1 MKFLKKLY
9 GCVTKVFSRRFI
21 IILLIIAEILF
32 LIDSVILMGEV
43 YYIVD
48 IVMGIIAF
56 ILSLY
61 IVNRDEDP
69 AYKIA
74 WLFPLLLFPVL
85 TAFLYLFFKLQIS
98 LQLIKKG
105 HIKVV
110 EETKDCLQP
119 DENTIEY
126 LESENPKIAGYCR
139 YMQKYAGYPAAAN
152 SKADYYP
159 SGEKVFPD
167 IKQALE
173 SAENFIFMEFFIITE
188 GKMWSETLDILKR
201 KAQAGVDV
209 RLIYDGFGSQM
220 ALPSGY
226 HKKLEAVGVKTRIFS
241 KFTPF
246 LSTSQNNRD
255 HRKIVVVDGK
265 TAFTGGFNMADEYI
279 NEKERFGYWKDG
291 GVRITGDAV
300 YNCTVMFLRMWSF
313 LTHEKADCESFKAQS
328 ERLDCPE
335 GSFIIPFSDSPI
347 DDEPVGK
354 LTYLNIINNAR
365 KYVYISTPYLV
376 LDSDMVTAME
386 YATKSGVDVKLLL
399 PGIPDKKYM
408 KMIAQSQYKKLL
420 RKGVEIYEFDKG
432 FVHEKLFVSDD
443 DVAVSGS
450 INLDYR
456 SLYLHFECGAFLYRQ
471 DCIADMKNDY
481 LEMVT
486 KHATRVTQQWIK
498 EIPLW
503 QKIAGAMLNV
513 ISSLL

>member
-105 HIKVV
+105 HLKVV

-119 DENTIEY
+119 DEKTIEY
-126 LESENPKIAGYCR
+126 LDEENPKMAGYCR

-226 HKKLEAVGVKTRIFS
+226 HKKLEAVGIKTRIFS

-313 LTHEKADCESFKAQS
+313 LTHETPDCESFRVQS
-328 ERLDCPE
+328 GDLDCPE

-354 LTYLNIINNAR
+354 LTYLNIINNAQ

-471 DCIADMKNDY
+471 ECISDMKNDY
-481 LEMVT
+481 IEMVT

>member
-1 MKFLKKLY
+1 MKFIKKLY
-9 GCVTKVFSRRFI
+9 NIFATIFSRRII
-21 IILLIIAEILF
+21 IILLILGEVVF
-32 LIDSVILMGEV
+32 LIGSVLVMGEV

-48 IVMGIIAF
+48 AVLGIIAF

-74 WLFPLLLFPVL
+74 WLIPLLLFPVL
-85 TAFLYLFFKLQIS
+85 TAFLFLFFKMQVS

-105 HIKVV
+105 HVKVLD
-110 EETKDCLQP
+110 ETKDCLQP
-119 DENTIEY
+119 DERTMEY
-126 LESENPKIAGYCR
+126 LEAESPKLAGYCR
-139 YMQKYAGYPAAAN
+139 YMQKYAGYSVAAN
-152 SKADYYP
+152 SLADYYP

-167 IKQALE
+167 IKEALE
-173 SAENFIFMEFFIITE
+173 SAEKFIFMEFFIINE
-188 GKMWSETLDILKR
+188 GKMWNEVLDILKR
-201 KAQAGVDV
+201 KAAAGVDV

-241 KFTPF
+241 PFTPF

-255 HRKIVVVDGK
+255 HRKIIVVDGK

-291 GVRITGDAV
+291 GIRISGDAV
-300 YNCTVMFLRMWSF
+300 YNCTVMFLRMWAF
-313 LTHEKADCESFKAQS
+313 LTKEKVDCESFKAPS
-328 ERLDCPE
+328 EKLDCPE
-335 GSFIIPFSDSPI
+335 GSFMLPFSDSPI
-347 DDEPVGK
+347 DDEAVGK
-354 LTYLNIINNAR
+354 LTYLNIINNAKR
-365 KYVYISTPYLV
+365 YVYISTPYLV

-420 RKGVEIYEFDKG
+420 KKGVELYEFDKG

-443 DVAVSGS
+443 NIAVSGS

-456 SLYLHFECGAFLYRQ
+456 SLYLHFECGTFMYGQ
-471 DCIADMKNDY
+471 SCIADMKNDY
-481 LEMVT
+481 LEMIT
-486 KHATRVTQQWIK
+486 KHSSRITEQWIK
-498 EIPLW
+498 DIPLW
-503 QKIAGAMLNV
+503 QKFAGALLNV